1 MQNLLKLI
9 LLLVVG
15 GLSLNIG
22 RDKINHMVIEV
33 HKREKTIADALI
45 KQQVQE
51 MFKEAE
57 KEIAKV
63 EASEKVKIKV
73 EEVKIKPP
81 LPEKEKVS
89 KKEVE
94 KKEEKAKEEGGG
106 KEGIETV
113 KEAPF
118 TEKENEKTVK
128 PHETKVWVG
137 AESQID
143 VATYSTLTE
152 EEILIIGN
160 YLIEHYFL
168 FGYDYYIKEEDPIRY
183 ERKKLA
189 SDMEDQIIGSL
200 QNVFGLSK
208 NLNKLNKAQLQEMKE
223 EAKTYANT
231 FKEQFIHVGEKG
243 EDFRAIYESGNGFF
257 NTYIETLEKG
267 ENVFTLLEQ
276 TTNKALILPILMN
289 QMNETILPSAKAVLN
304 EGFTLKEKT
313 NTIYIEGID
322 ESFLITPKDVMAI
335 LENPYSILPPKEE
348 EIANQ
353 MEEAVGE
360 ATDNKVT
367 DNKTTSNEMT
377 AHSKDQLP

>member
-9 LLLVVG
+9 LLIIVG

-22 RDKINHMVIEV
+22 SEKINHMVIEV

-63 EASEKVKIKV
+63 EETEKVKIKV

-94 KKEEKAKEEGGG
+94 EKEEKTKEEGGE
-106 KEGIETV
+106 KEGLETV
-113 KEAPF
+113 KEA
-118 TEKENEKTVK
+118 TLIDKENEKTVR
-128 PHETKVWVG
+128 PYEAQVWVG

-152 EEILIIGN
+152 EETLIIGN

-168 FGYDYYIKEEDPIRY
+168 FGYDYYTKEEDPVRY

-208 NLNKLNKAQLQEMKE
+208 NLNKLNKIQLQEMKE

-243 EDFRAIYESGNGFF
+243 EDFRAIYESGNAFF
-257 NTYIETLEKG
+257 NTYIEALEKG
-267 ENVFTLLEQ
+267 ENVYTLLEQ
-276 TTNKALILPILMN
+276 TTNKTLILPILMN
-289 QMNETILPSAKAVLN
+289 QINETILPSAKAVLN

-348 EIANQ
+348 E
-353 MEEAVGE
+353 MTPRVEESADE
-360 ATDNKVT
+360 ATV
-367 DNKTTSNEMT
+367 NEP
-377 AHSKDQLP
+377 LVN